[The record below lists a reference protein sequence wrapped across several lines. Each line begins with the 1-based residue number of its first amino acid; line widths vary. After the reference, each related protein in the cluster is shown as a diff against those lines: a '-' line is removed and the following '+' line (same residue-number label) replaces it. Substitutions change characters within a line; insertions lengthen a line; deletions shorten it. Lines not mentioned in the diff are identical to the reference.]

1 MMNPWKRLLFFL
13 VLNVIVSAV
22 TTIAVMSWWERAH
35 LDSRTALVNA
45 APSPAAGD
53 AATLPVETAAPTPTP
68 LPPGDTP
75 LIRIENVFGVGD
87 LQNEVVLLKRIG
99 DGELWL
105 TGWRL
110 EDESGQKYIF
120 PDLLLNKDG
129 AVQVFT
135 RPGVDSVIELHWG
148 MKAAAWQPGELV
160 TLVDP
165 AGNVRATYR
174 IP

>member
-1 MMNPWKRLLFFL
+1 MNPWKRLLFFL
-13 VLNVIVSAV
+13 VLNVIVSAG

-35 LDSRTALVNA
+35 LESRTTIVSAV
-45 APSPAAGD
+45 APAGVEEETIQPAA
-53 AATLPVETAAPTPTP
+53 TPVPTPTP

-75 LIRIENVFGVGD
+75 LIRIENVFGVSD

-99 DGELWL
+99 EGELWL

-110 EDESGQKYIF
+110 EDESGQKYVF

-129 AVQVFT
+129 AVQIFT
-135 RPGVDSVIELHWG
+135 RPGVDSVIQLHWG
-148 MKAAAWQPGELV
+148 MKASVWQPGELV

-165 AGNVRATYR
+165 QGNVRATYR

>member
-1 MMNPWKRLLFFL
+1 MNPWKRLLFFL
-13 VLNVIVSAV
+13 VLNVIVSAG
-22 TTIAVMSWWERAH
+22 TTVAVMSWWEKAH
-35 LDSRTALVNA
+35 LNSRTAIVNPTLEAGA
-45 APSPAAGD
+45 ANSTPQ
-53 AATLPVETAAPTPTP
+53 PVGTPAPTPTA
-68 LPPGDTP
+68 LPPNDIP

-87 LQNEVVLLKRIG
+87 LQIEVALLKRIG

-110 EDESGQKYIF
+110 EDESGQKYVF

-148 MKAAAWQPGELV
+148 MKAAVWQPGELV

-165 AGNVRATYR
+165 LGNVRATYR

>member
-1 MMNPWKRLLFFL
+1 MNPWKRLLFFL
-13 VLNVIVSAV
+13 VLNIIVSAG
-22 TTIAVMSWWERAH
+22 TTVAVMSWWERAH
-35 LDSRTALVNA
+35 LNSRSVIVNPTQQAGQTETTANPVSA
-45 APSPAAGD
+45 TAG
-53 AATLPVETAAPTPTP
+53 PTATP
-68 LPPGDTP
+68 LPPNDVP
-75 LIRIENVFGVGD
+75 LIRVENVFGIGD

-99 DGELWL
+99 EGELWL

-120 PDLLLNKDG
+120 PELLLNKDG
-129 AVQVFT
+129 AVQIFT

-148 MKAAAWQPGELV
+148 MKASVWQPGELV

-165 AGNVRATYR
+165 QGNVRATYR

>member
-1 MMNPWKRLLFFL
+1 MNPWKRLLFFL
-13 VLNVIVSAV
+13 ILNVIVSAG

-35 LDSRTALVNA
+35 LDSRTAIVRE
-45 APSPAAGD
+45 SPAVGLEEETTRPA
-53 AATLPVETAAPTPTP
+53 ETATPTPTP

-110 EDESGQKYIF
+110 EDESGQKYVF

-148 MKAAAWQPGELV
+148 MKASVWQPGELV

-165 AGNVRATYR
+165 LGNVRATFR

>member
-1 MMNPWKRLLFFL
+1 MNPWKRLLFFL
-13 VLNVIVSAV
+13 VLNVIVSAG

-35 LDSRTALVNA
+35 LDSRTAIVRESPVVGMEEEA
-45 APSPAAGD
+45 TRPSG
-53 AATLPVETAAPTPTP
+53 TAKPTPTS

-87 LQNEVVLLKRIG
+87 LQNEVALLKRIG

-110 EDESGQKYIF
+110 EDESGQKYVF

-148 MKAAAWQPGELV
+148 MKAAVWQPGELV

-165 AGNVRATYR
+165 LGNVRATFR

>member
-1 MMNPWKRLLFFL
+1 MNPWKRLLFFL
-13 VLNVIVSAV
+13 ILNVIVSAG
-22 TTIAVMSWWERAH
+22 TTVAVMSWWERAH
-35 LDSRTALVNA
+35 LDSRATIVSSTHTAGQEDA
-45 APSPAAGD
+45 TAKPAG
-53 AATLPVETAAPTPTP
+53 TAVPTPTP
-68 LPPGDTP
+68 LPPNDIP
-75 LIRIENVFGVGD
+75 LIRIENVFGVSD

-129 AVQVFT
+129 AIQVFT

-148 MKAAAWQPGELV
+148 MKAAVWQPGELV

-165 AGNVRATYR
+165 LGNVRATYR